1 MCCKEGSFKFLEL
14 DTFDSLMSVAVLFL
28 ILQLLG
34 NKTSSLG
41 VAGRTSEG
49 C

>member
-1 MCCKEGSFKFLEL
+1 MCCKEGSFKFLES
-14 DTFDSLMSVAVLFL
+14 DTFDSLMSVAVLVL

-49 C
+49 Y